1 MTRRTGIVLFLI
13 FSFWAAWIYS
23 SEVTVYWST
32 IVDNR
37 TGAVEDIYV
46 SCGEM
51 VPILLDG
58 AYSDD
63 APHFFRGPCLKVAR
77 GNFVLLIIV
86 GGAAVAFLAAGLAH
100 GKGPL
105 YADIDTVLRPLPTVA
120 ELRSRHHLDRQRQ
133 DHPPRPPVSPR

>member
-1 MTRRTGIVLFLI
+1 MTRRTGIVLFLL
-13 FSFWAAWIYS
+13 FGLWAAWIYAR
-23 SEVTVYWST
+23 EVTVYWST

-51 VPILLDG
+51 VPILWNG
-58 AYSDD
+58 EYSDD

-77 GNFVLLIIV
+77 GGFVMFIIV
-86 GGAAVAFLAAGLAH
+86 GGASVAFLAAGLAH

-105 YADIDTVLRPLPTVA
+105 NVDIDTVLRRHPTVA
-120 ELRSRHHLDRQRQ
+120 ELRSRRGGPD
-133 DHPPRPPVSPR
+133 